1 MKIILSKAVGFTR
14 MMRLLI
20 CVLVFFSAWSPATA
34 GWFGPST
41 VEECRNKH
49 QNDIVYLNAVTAVNR
64 SCWALYSS
72 NEEIRSRITNPIT
85 DKTINELRVASK
97 CFLKKSSSKEL
108 VSKESAARA
117 AASCTDSREAFR
129 FLTWSFSE

>member
-1 MKIILSKAVGFTR
+1 MFFKAVRFTR

-20 CVLVFFSAWSPATA
+20 CTVMLLSVLSPATA

-49 QNDIVYLNAVTAVNR
+49 QNDIVYLNAITSVNR

-72 NEEIRSRITNPIT
+72 NDEIRSKSTNPIT
-85 DKTINELRVASK
+85 NKTIDEFRMASK

-108 VSKESAARA
+108 VSKESAAKA
-117 AASCTDSREAFR
+117 AASCTDSPEAFR